1 MVCAKTS
8 SLTAQISVQPCTMSL
23 DTQIRNRVA
32 LIKINHNAANTLTAD
47 SFEGIRDAL
56 RALAGNEEVRVVI
69 FTGNDSGYFSNGFEP
84 ALFLGQTFEY
94 NHQVCRLVNE
104 TAQYFF
110 FFEKPIIACL
120 NGHAMGAGA
129 VFALFSDWRF
139 MADKS
144 ARIGFPEALLGM
156 NFPAFVA
163 RYMQDLIGIQKT
175 RDILFA
181 GKSLKGPESQEIGL
195 ADEIY
200 SEETL
205 LSETLKFAEKL
216 AKSPLQTL
224 TGMKRART
232 EPYRKIF
239 AELTDNDAHA
249 LATIMTSAVTQEGLR
264 SIVEKRRPKWA

>member
-1 MVCAKTS
+1 
-8 SLTAQISVQPCTMSL
+8 MSL

-56 RALAGNEEVRVVI
+56 RALAGNDEVRVVV

-84 ALFLGQTFEY
+84 ALFLAQTFEY

-110 FFEKPIIACL
+110 FFEKPIIAYL

-129 VFALFSDWRF
+129 VFALFSDWRI

-144 ARIGFPEALLGM
+144 ARFGFPEALLGM

-181 GKSLKGPESQEIGL
+181 GKSLKGPEALEIGL
-195 ADEIY
+195 VDQIF
-200 SEETL
+200 SEEML
-205 LSETLKFAEKL
+205 RAETLKFAEKL

-232 EPYRKIF
+232 EPYRKLF

-249 LATIMTSAVTQEGLR
+249 LATIMTSPVTQEGLR
-264 SIVEKRRPKWA
+264 SIVEKRRPKW